1 MAETIVA
8 IATPLGRSGI
18 GVIRLSGTSA
28 VAIAARIAANGNFDL
43 KPRVSSLRN
52 LTDPATG
59 EAIDEAVVTYFKSPN
74 SFTGEDVI
82 EISCHGSP
90 IVLRQVLDLCLK
102 QGARLAEAGEFSLR
116 ALANG
121 RMNLSEAEAIRDLID
136 AQSVGAARQAVRQMR
151 GAFSHEL
158 QPVKD
163 ELLDIIVVLESA
175 LEFVEDDLPATQKTT
190 ILARLESV
198 ADRVSKIALTY
209 QAGKLIRDGIRVA
222 LVGRPNVGK
231 SSLFNALVGH
241 DHAIVTEIAGTT
253 RDQLHQQ
260 FTIRDIPISLIDTA
274 GLRQTSD
281 TVESIGVER
290 SKRTM
295 ADSDLVIV
303 MLDAFDIFTDEDRK
317 IIESVSELKHL
328 LVLNKIDKVDD
339 EVVSNFR
346 FQISDFKS
354 QISNAN
360 PQTSDFSGKTTQAT
374 SKEESAAREDHEE
387 TKTVSISARTGKG
400 LDQLKEAMIEPFA
413 KYETDSTGFLVSDAR
428 HYDLLIRASG
438 EIAQSAV
445 LLQQNTSEEIVL
457 IGLHNALRYL
467 GQITGETT
475 TEDMLTR
482 IFSTFCIG
490 K

>member
-1 MAETIVA
+1 MMSPAIVA
-8 IATPLGRSGI
+8 LATPLGRSGI
-18 GVIRLSGTSA
+18 GIIRLSGPTA
-28 VAIAARIAANGNFDL
+28 VAIAGKIAGNGNFIL
-43 KPRVSSLRN
+43 KPRVSSLRQ
-52 LTDPATG
+52 LTDPVTG

-102 QGARLAEAGEFSLR
+102 YGARLAEPGEFSLR

-121 RMNLSEAEAIRDLID
+121 RMNLAEAEAIRDLID

-190 ILARLESV
+190 ILARLEAV
-198 ADRVSKIALTY
+198 AKRVLEKASTY
-209 QAGKLIRDGIRVA
+209 HSGKLIREGIRVA

-274 GLRQTSD
+274 GLRDTSD

-295 ADSDLVIV
+295 ADADLVVV
-303 MLDAFDIFTDEDRK
+303 MLDASEAPAAEDRD
-317 IIESVSELKHL
+317 IIGSVSELNHL
-328 LVLNKIDKVDD
+328 LVLNKIDKTDK
-339 EVVSNFR
+339 EIISNFK
-346 FQISDFKS
+346 FQILDHV
-354 QISNAN
+354 
-360 PQTSDFSGKTTQAT
+360 SGKDEELV
-374 SKEESAAREDHEE
+374 SKQNAESR
-387 TKTVSISARTGKG
+387 TVLISAKTGEG
-400 LDQLKEAMIEPFA
+400 LDALKQAMIEPFVRH
-413 KYETDSTGFLVSDAR
+413 ETDSTGFLVSDAR
-428 HYDLLIRASG
+428 HHDLLVRAAD
-438 EIAQSAV
+438 EISHSAG
-445 LLQQNTSEEIVL
+445 LYEQNSSEEIVL